1 MKRFF
6 LGPLLDFFDALPR
19 VTPAAPWQGLI
30 AAMVGLGTTW
40 WLYVPVHEILHVVG
54 CVATGGTVDRLE
66 ISPEYGAALLA
77 KVFPFVAVGSDY
89 AGQLVG
95 FDTGGNDLIYLA
107 TVYAPYV
114 LTLIPGVPLLRRL
127 ARHGRAG
134 LVSSALLGA
143 SIPLAFAPFTN
154 LLGDFYELGS
164 IPVSRLAAALAGGAD
179 PARWRS
185 DDLIKLCGTLFGGEW
200 HAADPFVLLGGML
213 LGTLSALA
221 TYRLGALLYDRVL
234 DRQRPRTTRFRA
246 NRSR

>member
-19 VTPAAPWQGLI
+19 VMPPAPWQGLI
-30 AAMVGLGTTW
+30 AAIAGLGVTW
-40 WLYVPVHEILHVVG
+40 WLYVPVHEILHVAG

-107 TVYAPYV
+107 TVYAPYL
-114 LTLIPGVPLLRRL
+114 LTLLPGVPLLRRL

-143 SIPLAFAPFTN
+143 SVPVAFAPFTN

-164 IPVSRLAAALAGGAD
+164 IPVSRLAGALTGGTD

-185 DDLIKLCGTLFGGEW
+185 DDLIKLCRTLFGGEW
-200 HAADPFVLLGGML
+200 RAADPFVLLGGML
-213 LGTLSALA
+213 LGTLCALG
-221 TYRLGALLYDRVL
+221 TYRLGVLLYDRVL
-234 DRQRPRTTRFRA
+234 DRQRRA
-246 NRSR
+246 RSA